1 MLGLD
6 IFLISYYVSLI
17 FYKIFVISPNIYIK
31 TISYLF
37 YFLGMFWSHIFYLKT
52 NLLIIN
58 IALIQICAILVLFMI
73 TFSIAEYSDAYF
85 VYKNIKMILVENFF
99 KKQKENLSL
108 LLLLVFTIISP
119 DLALFLEISIRNKL
133 INYYLSEINTV
144 PNLKFLKNK
153 FFFSEEVLNNHIYF
167 ISISKFEILVILI
180 LILIFTLG
188 FGHISKKYFYKI

>member
-1 MLGLD
+1 
-6 IFLISYYVSLI
+6 
-17 FYKIFVISPNIYIK
+17 
-31 TISYLF
+31 
-37 YFLGMFWSHIFYLKT
+37 MFWSHIFYLKT

-108 LLLLVFTIISP
+108 LLLLIFTVILISP
-119 DLALFLEISIRNKL
+119 DLALFIEISIRYKL
-133 INYYLSEINTV
+133 INYFLSEINTV
-144 PNLKFLKNK
+144 PNIKFLKNK
-153 FFFSEEVLNNHIYF
+153 YFFSEEVLNNHIYF
-167 ISISKFEILVILI
+167 ISISKFEILLILI

-188 FGHISKKYFYKI
+188 FGHISKKYFYKT